1 MASVMS
7 TVLSRLNAFLDS
19 ELEQILCF
27 DSAID
32 AEKFASEKSAIFL
45 ILPEEDTTK
54 NFMAGLM
61 IQNLSRELFAV
72 ADENGG
78 KLKNRVVLFCDE
90 FGTMPPFDILPLFSA
105 GRSRRLTLV
114 PIIQSLAQLEKNYGR
129 EGCEIIQDN
138 CQDTIFGGFAPNS
151 QTAEVLSKA
160 LGSRTVLS
168 GSVSRG
174 KNDPSQS
181 LQMMERALLTPDEL
195 KSIPKGSFIVMKTGT
210 HPMRTQLQ
218 LFLNWG
224 ITFGEP
230 YTVPER
236 ANRAVA
242 YQRGA
247 DGKPE
252 IVPEEAEV
260 VRRIYRRYLEG
271 CSEGQIQRELT
282 QDGIATAK
290 GVKAWSH
297 QIVHNIL
304 TNEKY
309 AGDALLQKTFT
320 TDCISKKV
328 KKNTGELPQYYIK
341 DNHPAIIPRDIYQRV
356 QEEMARRTSKRKILQ
371 KSGKTE
377 QGKYSAKYALSERL
391 VCGECG
397 SPYKRCTWARNGV
410 KRIVWRCVSRL
421 EFGKKYCHES
431 PSVEEYKLHAAILT
445 TLNRVVEASN
455 GLQEELAETLRMVC
469 VPGGDGDD
477 LLDLEH
483 ELEVLTARQNTLLDQ
498 ALANMDDLTITEQL
512 KTLLEE
518 KQHLQARIDA
528 VKTKAANRI
537 SEDSR
542 MAELTAYLEEHLS
555 GFQQYDDGIV
565 RQLVERITVVDAE
578 TIRVKFRYS
587 DLEIEQSV
595 C

>member
-1 MASVMS
+1 MEQSSLERTIHRIPASRSNVASNKTRLHGRQRVAAYCRVS
-7 TVLSRLNAFLDS
+7 TDSEEQINSYTAQKAYYTQKIEESPDWELAGIFADDGITETSMKKRKEFNRMITACKRGGIDLILTKSLSRFARNTVDCLETVRMLKARGIGVIFEKENINTLTESS
-19 ELEQILCF
+19 E
-27 DSAID
+27 
-32 AEKFASEKSAIFL
+32 FL
-45 ILPEEDTTK
+45 IT
-54 NFMAGLM
+54 
-61 IQNLSRELFAV
+61 
-72 ADENGG
+72 
-78 KLKNRVVLFCDE
+78 
-90 FGTMPPFDILPLFSA
+90 LFS
-105 GRSRRLTLV
+105 
-114 PIIQSLAQLEKNYGR
+114 
-129 EGCEIIQDN
+129 
-138 CQDTIFGGFAPNS
+138 GFA
-151 QTAEVLSKA
+151 QAESESLSSNIQ
-160 LGSRTVLS
+160 LGIRMAMKE
-168 GSVSRG
+168 G
-174 KNDPSQS
+174 KVNFHYRSM
-181 LQMMERALLTPDEL
+181 L
-195 KSIPKGSFIVMKTGT
+195 G
-210 HPMRTQLQ
+210 
-218 LFLNWG
+218 
-224 ITFGEP
+224 
-230 YTVPER
+230 
-236 ANRAVA
+236 
-242 YQRGA
+242 YQRGG

-260 VRRIYRRYLEG
+260 VRRIYRRYLDG

-282 QDGIATAK
+282 QAGIATAK

-483 ELEVLTARQNTLLDQ
+483 ELEVLTARQNALLDQ
-498 ALANMDDLTITEQL
+498 ALANMADLAIAEQL

-528 VKTKAANRI
+528 VKTEAANRI

-578 TIRVKFRYS
+578 TIRIKFRYS
-587 DLEIEQSV
+587 DLEIEQTV